1 MAREYLS
8 NIDTAMLHLEDPT
21 NLMMITGVMIF
32 KQPIDPERL
41 KTTVRARLLSMD
53 RFRQRLAWPRW
64 GFGTPFWEDDP
75 DFDLNYHLQRA
86 TLPPPG
92 DQAALQDVVSLLVS
106 TPLDLSRPLWQFHLI
121 EGYAECCA
129 LVLRFHHSIGDGM
142 ALMHVILSLTDSDP
156 NAPWPEIEPQPPHPR
171 PGKRA
176 GMPSAPPVSRVVR
189 EGLDLWAEPSRI
201 RDLGQR
207 GREAVADLARFL
219 LLPPDPDTVL
229 RGELGVTKRAAWSAD
244 IPLEEITIIRRN
256 LGGTVNDVL
265 LTVVA
270 GALRRYLQGHGE
282 PVDRLTIRATIPV
295 NLRRPGK
302 EDQLGNRVGAVF
314 VTLPVSIADPACRLG
329 EIVRHM
335 DSRKDS
341 LEAPVFYIALYALG
355 QTPARIANT
364 LINTFSNRAT
374 AVMTNVKGPPGR
386 LYLAGAPLES
396 LLPWAPTT
404 GRMGLAISIL
414 SYAGQVRL
422 GFLTDQGLVPDPET
436 LVAAF
441 HDEHQALL
449 ARAYEA
455 QERQRSGAT
464 SAGVQPTTPPGM

>member
-1 MAREYLS
+1 VAREYLS

-21 NLMMITGVMIF
+21 NLMMITGVMVF
-32 KQPIDPERL
+32 NQPIDFERL
-41 KTTVRARLLSMD
+41 KATVRARLLSIH
-53 RFRQRLAWPRW
+53 RFQQRLAWPRW

-75 DFDLNYHLQRA
+75 DFDLHYHLQRA

-142 ALMHVILSLTDSDP
+142 ALIHVILALTDSDP
-156 NAPWPEIEPQPPHPR
+156 DAPWPEIEPQPPQAR

-176 GMPSAPPVSRVVR
+176 GMPPAVALSRFVQ
-189 EGLDLWAEPSRI
+189 EGLDLWAEPSRLG
-201 RDLGQR
+201 DLGQL
-207 GREAVADLARFL
+207 GREAAADLTRFL
-219 LLPPDPDTVL
+219 LLQPDPDTVL
-229 RGELGVTKRAAWSAD
+229 RGELGVAKRAAWSKD
-244 IPLEEITIIRRN
+244 IPLEEITIIRRSV
-256 LGGTVNDVL
+256 GGTVNDVL

-270 GALRRYLQGHGE
+270 GALRRYLQGRGE
-282 PVDRLTIRATIPV
+282 PVDRLSIRVATPV

-302 EDQLGNRVGAVF
+302 EGQLSNRVGAVF
-314 VTLPVSIADPACRLG
+314 VTLPVSIADPVCRLG

-335 DSRKDS
+335 DGRKDS
-341 LEAPVFYIALYALG
+341 LEAPVFSVALHALG

-364 LINTFSNRAT
+364 LINTFTTRAT
-374 AVMTNVKGPPGR
+374 AVMSNVKGPQER
-386 LYLAGAPLES
+386 LYLAGAPIES

-404 GRMGLAISIL
+404 GRMGLAVGIL
-414 SYAGQVRL
+414 SYAGLIQL
-422 GFLTDQGLVPDPET
+422 GFLTDQGLVPDPER

-441 HDEHQALL
+441 HDEHQLLL
-449 ARAYEA
+449 ARALEA
-455 QERQRSGAT
+455 QERQR
-464 SAGVQPTTPPGM
+464 